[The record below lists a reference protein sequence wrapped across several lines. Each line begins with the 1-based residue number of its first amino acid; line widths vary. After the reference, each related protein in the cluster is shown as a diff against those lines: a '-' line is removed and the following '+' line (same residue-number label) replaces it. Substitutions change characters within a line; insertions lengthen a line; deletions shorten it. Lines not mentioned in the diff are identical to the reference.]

1 MDWPQEPGGEKDGW
15 VVLSGVQEQGTNK
28 KLQFDDF
35 HTAPNQ
41 KTDLN
46 APSSKKIWRSLGNPL
61 SSRPVSLNSTE
72 GPMRIVKRNFL

>member
-46 APSSKKIWRSLGNPL
+46 ASSSK
-61 SSRPVSLNSTE
+61 
-72 GPMRIVKRNFL
+72 NFEDH